1 MDGSGRA
8 GANTL
13 GSMASLVSTYWN
25 RGRRKVAEGLFM
37 QVIEMSK
44 KVLGERHPN
53 TLSMV
58 AKRAKRADSDNHS
71 VTGFAV
77 SWILGP

>member
-1 MDGSGRA
+1 
-8 GANTL
+8 
-13 GSMASLVSTYWN
+13 
-25 RGRRKVAEGLFM
+25 M

-44 KVLGERHPN
+44 KVLGERHRN

-58 AKRAKRADSDNHS
+58 AKRAKRADGDNHS